1 MDAKDRDA
9 ITAIALIAA
18 LADGRRQPEEAAELE
33 RIASE
38 LGGKAEYGAVAR
50 QVLAGKVRLTD
61 LAQGLEDPA
70 VRQKAYEMAVAVCHA
85 DGVADEREKTF
96 LADLRLSLHLDD
108 AETTTVHDAAQ
119 ILAAT
124 PVSAPGPSLADVPR
138 TNLPR
143 PSQAGLPVVSDD
155 EALDDLILK
164 TSILAAA
171 LELLPQALASLAIVP
186 VQGRMVYRIGSD
198 FGQKLDADQI
208 TDLAGVMGI
217 GAAAQVFEGAA
228 RRLLSGMLGHG
239 AGSVAGA
246 ATGGALTFAATY
258 AMGHA
263 AKQYYAQGRQ
273 LSREDLRGLFTR
285 FRGEATELFPR
296 VEAAVREQAKR
307 LDLDDLLHQLR
318 S

>member
-18 LADGRRQPEEAAELE
+18 LADGKRQPEEAAELE
-33 RIASE
+33 RIAIE
-38 LGGKAEYGAVAR
+38 LGGSAEYGAIAR

-61 LAQGLEDPA
+61 LAQGLQDPA

-85 DGVADEREKTF
+85 DGVADEREKAF

-108 AETTTVHDAAQ
+108 AETTTVHHAAQ

-138 TNLPR
+138 TTLPR

-198 FGQKLDADQI
+198 FGQRLDADQI

-217 GAAAQVFEGAA
+217 GAAAQVFEGTA

-239 AGSVAGA
+239 VGSIAGT

-263 AKQYYAQGRQ
+263 AKQYYAQGRR

-296 VEAAVREQAKR
+296 VEAAIREQAKR